1 MTPHCVSRKPSVQ
14 LKGWVALV
22 TMGNDDVYTTYVN
35 IPDKS
40 EKKKNSD
47 SVRAVLPHHRK
58 NSSPQE
64 ASHNGKKFSWSQYP
78 HPLYYT
84 KWEKLLGKPNQQ
96 PAQARKNNYSLPTD
110 LTHTN
115 PDEISLYTPTPS
127 TQ

>member
-47 SVRAVLPHHRK
+47 CVRAVLPPHPK